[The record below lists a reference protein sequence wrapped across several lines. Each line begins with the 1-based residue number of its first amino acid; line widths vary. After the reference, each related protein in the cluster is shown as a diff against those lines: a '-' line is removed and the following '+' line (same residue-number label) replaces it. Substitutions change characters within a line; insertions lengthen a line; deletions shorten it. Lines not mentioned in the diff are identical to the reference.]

1 MSHKCKCKNKHTVT
15 LSVTHSP
22 SSCVPLG
29 FFSRF
34 NYLSNSVYKTFL
46 CTFIRCTLL
55 SCLRTTDFTVGPL
68 HANNSLDVDWPVYH
82 IHTFLCFGIKLNV
95 CCICSAEVSAVVFT
109 TVVLAFFANSVY
121 AKCFT
126 DTVLQLIVHP
136 HAFPTVTN

>member
-15 LSVTHSP
+15 HSP

-29 FFSRF
+29 SIIYQTQCTRLFFVHLF
-34 NYLSNSVYKTFL
+34 FAL
-46 CTFIRCTLL
+46 CFHD
-55 SCLRTTDFTVGPL
+55 LRTADFTVGPL
-68 HANNSLDVDWPVYH
+68 HANKSLDVDWPVYH